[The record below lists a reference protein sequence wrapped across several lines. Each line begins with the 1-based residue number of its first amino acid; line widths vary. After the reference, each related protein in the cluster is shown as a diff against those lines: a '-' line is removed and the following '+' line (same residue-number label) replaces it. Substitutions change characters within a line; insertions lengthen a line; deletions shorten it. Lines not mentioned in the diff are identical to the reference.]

1 MDIENKEWFKN
12 TFEKSKEGVV
22 KFTRISRLRIEIAS
36 IKKKADERF
45 ESLGKKTFQLMKDNE
60 IEHDFL
66 SDDYKSLEKLDS
78 KLAELENQ
86 IEELKKR
93 EEEEFTSSFSGSS
106 EFVKTD
112 ANRDF
117 ADEDTAE
124 DTDVSKS
131 QTEDDDEKKDN
142 SDTK

>member
-12 TFEKSKEGVV
+12 TFVKSKEGVV

-45 ESLGKKTFQLMKDNE
+45 ESLGKKAFQLMKDNE
-60 IEHDFL
+60 INHDFL
-66 SDDYKSLEKLDS
+66 LDDYKSLEKLDG

-93 EEEEFTSSFSGSS
+93 EEEAFTSSFQGDN
-106 EFVKTD
+106 EFIKTD
-112 ANRDF
+112 SNRDLS
-117 ADEDTAE
+117 DKDTTKE
-124 DTDVSKS
+124 DVSENK
-131 QTEDDDEKKDN
+131 TEDNGEEKDK

>member
-36 IKKKADERF
+36 IKKKSDERF

-60 IEHDFL
+60 INHDFL
-66 SDDYKSLEKLDS
+66 LDDYKSLEKLDS
-78 KLAELENQ
+78 KLAELENE

-93 EEEEFTSSFSGSS
+93 EEETFTSSFSS
-106 EFVKTD
+106 ENDFIKTD
-112 ANRDF
+112 ANRDMSDSDTT
-117 ADEDTAE
+117 ADA
-124 DTDVSKS
+124 DVSENKA
-131 QTEDDDEKKDN
+131 EEIEEEKDK